1 MRTNLTKMTH
11 RGKTRISQKEIESMY
26 NREIGPQTLYRE
38 LNQYLTSTSL
48 SLSQIARNLGV
59 SKGHLSEIKNGKAD
73 PALNTGLRILKLC
86 GLDLEERKAWAH
98 FYNRSISDEYLEV
111 HAEVDEIYG
120 QKLNEKISF
129 RLAHDLD
136 FLNAYTD
143 IINKFNAG
151 VALIELK
158 NEYGNEIEKKLDS
171 FVHLGILAKVDTDQ
185 GKVYRAG
192 EVSPIVSKNA
202 SFYLIRTIIEQ
213 QHINFQNG
221 EYEGMNKFFFNDVDD
236 QGVKEL
242 DQLMKDMMDRAT
254 DIIRAHHRPRTEG
267 GNRYI
272 FQAML
277 GRCKS

>member
-1 MRTNLTKMTH
+1 
-11 RGKTRISQKEIESMY
+11 MY
-26 NREIGPQTLYRE
+26 SSEIGQQTLYEE
-38 LNQYLTSTSL
+38 LNHYLTSTPL
-48 SLSQIARNLGV
+48 SLSQVARNLGV
-59 SKGHLSEIKNGKAD
+59 SKGHLSEIKNGKTD

-86 GLDLEERKAWAH
+86 GLNPDERKAWAH

-111 HAEVDEIYG
+111 HGEVDEVYG
-120 QKLNEKISF
+120 QKLNEKASF
-129 RLAHDLD
+129 RLAHDPD

-143 IINKFNAG
+143 IVNKFNEG
-151 VALIELK
+151 VALVELRI
-158 NEYGNEIEKKLDS
+158 EYGKDIEKKLDQ
-171 FVHLGILAKVDTDQ
+171 FVHLGILTKIDTDL

-242 DQLMKDMMDRAT
+242 DQLMKDMMGRAA
-254 DIIRAHHRPRTEG
+254 DIIRDHHSPRTEG

-277 GRCKS
+277 GKAKS